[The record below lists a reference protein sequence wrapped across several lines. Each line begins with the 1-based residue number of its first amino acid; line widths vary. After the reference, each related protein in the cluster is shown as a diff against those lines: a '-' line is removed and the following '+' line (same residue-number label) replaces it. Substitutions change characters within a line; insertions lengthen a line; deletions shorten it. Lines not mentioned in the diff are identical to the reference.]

1 MDTGVSHNLQPYE
14 AGLADVGVNIEYIG
28 MMLCPQSTPGS
39 VSPHYNPRDWM
50 DLCARVG
57 EWGLTAGGEPA
68 RVPALGAFGSTGLL
82 VARTFFRLRAVA
94 WARHTECHLCCLS
107 S

>member
-1 MDTGVSHNLQPYE
+1 MDTGVSHNLQSDE
-14 AGLADVGVNIEYIG
+14 AGLADVGVKIDYIG
-28 MMLCPQSTPGS
+28 MMLCPQSTLCS
-39 VSPHYNPRDWM
+39 VRPLHTPRDWM

-68 RVPALGAFGSTGLL
+68 RVQAHGAFSSAGLL
-82 VARTFFRLRAVA
+82 VARPFSRLRVVA
-94 WARHTECHLCCLS
+94 WARHTECHLCRLS